1 VSQQGNQ
8 PGGDGGGG
16 RRAGR
21 KPSLRAFLA
30 RLLGYESTQAI
41 EHALRSIELSLTHR
55 TALVLLGETD
65 MVPIAL
71 ALHHRTLGI
80 DRPFVLSDPRRE
92 DTATNF
98 TSGVDA
104 IRAARGGSLCV
115 RRRWP
120 PRHFPALVK
129 KVRDP
134 ATAVQFIVCTDVLQ
148 ALHPFLVLPVPIVVP
163 ALKRR
168 ARALPRIVDEYA
180 SEALFKLGAD
190 AACFTSDD
198 RSWVIEHA
206 AKTLPEIGR
215 ATMRLVAI
223 RQTGSIA
230 KAAARLGLSY
240 VTLYQWLNRRGRTPR
255 RHWERP

>member
-1 VSQQGNQ
+1 MSQKGNG

-21 KPSLRAFLA
+21 KPPLRTFLA
-30 RLLGYESTQAI
+30 RLLGYENTQAI
-41 EHALRSIELSLTHR
+41 EHALRSIELSHTHR

-80 DRPFVLSDPRRE
+80 DRPFVLSDPRRRN
-92 DTATNF
+92 TATTF

-104 IRAARGGSLCV
+104 VRAARGGSLCV
-115 RRRWP
+115 RRRWLP
-120 PRHFPALVK
+120 LHFPALVE

-163 ALKRR
+163 ALKKRER
-168 ARALPRIVDEYA
+168 ELPRIVDEYA
-180 SEALFKLGAD
+180 SEALRKLGAD
-190 AACFTSDD
+190 ASCFTSDD

-206 AKTLPEIGR
+206 AKTLPEIGQ
-215 ATMRLVAI
+215 AAMRIVAI
-223 RQTGSIA
+223 RQTGSIFE
-230 KAAARLGLSY
+230 AARQLGLSH
-240 VTLYQWLNRRGRTPR
+240 VTL
-255 RHWERP
+255 